1 MCLSQSIENVGV
13 DISIGGH
20 FEPYLSNIEDLN
32 LTLVI
37 RKIDTVKWLRF
48 LGSYKSIKIHQN

>member
-48 LGSYKSIKIHQN
+48 PWFL